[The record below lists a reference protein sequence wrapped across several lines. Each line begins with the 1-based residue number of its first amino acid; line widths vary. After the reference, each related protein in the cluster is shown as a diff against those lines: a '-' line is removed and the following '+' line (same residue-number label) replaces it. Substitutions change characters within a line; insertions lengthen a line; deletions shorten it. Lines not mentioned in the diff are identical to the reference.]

1 LLREKP
7 NSVESKGRTSMA
19 GLNHGLS
26 LGFAALSANLQEH
39 ADTACF
45 GGWADPDLLRE
56 KPNGL

>member
-1 LLREKP
+1 
-7 NSVESKGRTSMA
+7 MA

-39 ADTACF
+39 TDTACF